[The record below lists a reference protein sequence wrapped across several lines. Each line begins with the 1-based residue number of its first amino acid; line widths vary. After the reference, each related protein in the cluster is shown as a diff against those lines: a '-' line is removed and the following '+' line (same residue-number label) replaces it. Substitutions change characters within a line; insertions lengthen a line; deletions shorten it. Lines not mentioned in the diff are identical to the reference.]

1 MRFLRRFF
9 TRLVNSAARRT
20 NAERFREEME
30 QHIAFETAENLH
42 AGLSPAEARRQAIL
56 KFGAR
61 ESIEQDYRDER
72 GLLGIETLLRD
83 AHYSLRMLRKS
94 PGFTLIAVLT
104 LALGIGANTAVF
116 SLLYALAFRNLPV
129 PHPQQLVRFGAQSG
143 DEAFAGLSLPMFEEL
158 AGRQKVFSSAF
169 AWSGDAVLNVEM
181 DGAMSRADVWAV
193 SGNFQTELGAVPE
206 IGRLIVPDDVDLHAP
221 AATQVAVLDYNYW
234 QRRCGGAAGVLG
246 KTIKIEGIP
255 FTVIGVSRRGFGGI
269 SAEAPPEITVPLN
282 AEPLILGETDIQKYL
297 QRPDARWL
305 EAAGRLRAEATLQ
318 RARAQLDALWPS
330 IREALLP
337 AGKPSAERAHFLALH
352 LKMESGARGASA
364 LRRRFTQP
372 LYFLLG
378 LSGLVLLVACVNLAS
393 LTLARAASRGH
404 EMGVRIALG
413 ASRARLVR
421 QMLTEAVMLS
431 LAGMVGGLAFAF
443 WGSRMLSNLIIK
455 EVYIVPAE
463 VRVTPDL
470 RILGFA
476 TAAAVITGI
485 LFGLAPAW
493 RSTREDPA
501 SLLQAQSRVHGS
513 ETARLSKGL
522 IVAQVAL
529 SFVLVAGAGFF
540 IRTLEKLR
548 AVDPGFRVT
557 GMVDARLSARPNG
570 YKNIDWVSYYRQLL
584 EQVSGEPGVVSAA
597 LVHMQPG
604 GPHEWTEE
612 ARLKD
617 GKAPATRVDF
627 DMVMPGAFCVMGIP
641 LLSGRDFTWQDDA
654 HTPHVA
660 IVSRS
665 FAQQLIPGKEPIGQI
680 IEIPSQPKWQSVEIV
695 GIAADATLYDLRQH
709 APPTVYV
716 TPLQY
721 GDDWAG
727 WAEVLIQTDMP
738 ASAMTGRLRQIV
750 AFLGREYVS
759 SVGTLSDGMERSL
772 LRERVTAMLSAF
784 FGGLALLL
792 AAIGLY
798 GLMAYSVTQRT
809 REIGIRMALGA
820 RREPVRWLILRET
833 LSLAAAGIA
842 IGLPCALAASRLLAS
857 LLYGVSTRDPLTLVV
872 PCGILIGVA
881 AVAGWQ
887 PARRATRVDP
897 MVALRVE

>member
-1 MRFLRRFF
+1 MRSFRRFF
-9 TRLVNSAARRT
+9 ARLANSAARRT
-20 NAERFREEME
+20 NDQRAIEEIE
-30 QHIAFETAENLH
+30 QHIAMETDENLR
-42 AGLSPAEARRQAIL
+42 AGLSPTEARRQAIL

-61 ESIEQDYRDER
+61 ESIEQDYRAER
-72 GLLGIETLLRD
+72 GLPEIETWLHDVR
-83 AHYSLRMLRKS
+83 YSLRVLGKS

-143 DEAFAGLSLPMFEEL
+143 DEPFVGLSLPMFEEL
-158 AGRQKVFSSAF
+158 SGQQKVFSSAF
-169 AWSGDAVLNVEM
+169 AWSGDWVCNVEI
-181 DGAMSRADVWAV
+181 DGAMSRADVGAV
-193 SGNFQTELGAVPE
+193 TGNFQRELGAVPE
-206 IGRLIVPDDVDLHAP
+206 IGRLIGPDDVDLRAP
-221 AATQVAVLDYNYW
+221 AATQAAVLDYNYW
-234 QRRCGGAAGVLG
+234 QLRFGGSAGVLG

-255 FTVIGVSRRGFGGI
+255 FTVVGVSRRGFGGI
-269 SAEAPPEITVPLN
+269 AAEAPLEITVPLN
-282 AEPLILGETDIQKYL
+282 AYPLISGKTDIQKYMR
-297 QRPDARWL
+297 RPGARWL
-305 EAAGRLRAEATLQ
+305 EAAGRLRPEATLQ
-318 RARAQLDALWPS
+318 TARAQLDALWPP

-337 AGKPSAERAHFLALH
+337 AGEPPAERAHFLALH
-352 LKMESGARGASA
+352 LKVESGARGSSA

-404 EMGVRIALG
+404 EIGVRIALG

-431 LAGMVGGLAFAF
+431 LAGMVGGLAFAY
-443 WGSRMLSNLIIK
+443 WGSRALSNLIIR
-455 EVYIVPAE
+455 EIYVVPAE
-463 VRVTPDL
+463 VHVTPDL

-501 SLLQAQSRVHGS
+501 SVLQAHSRVHGS
-513 ETARLSKGL
+513 ETARLGKRL
-522 IVAQVAL
+522 IVTQVAL
-529 SFVLVAGAGFF
+529 SLVLLAAAGLF
-540 IRTLEKLR
+540 IRSLEKLR
-548 AVDPGFRVT
+548 AVDPGFRIR
-557 GMVDARLSARPNG
+557 GMVNARLSARPNG
-570 YKNIDWVSYYRQLL
+570 YKNIDWVSYDRQLL
-584 EQVSGEPGVVSAA
+584 EQVSREPGVVSAA

-627 DMVMPGAFCVMGIP
+627 DMVLPGAFCVMGIP
-641 LLSGRDFTWQDDA
+641 LLRGRDFTWQDDA

-660 IVSRS
+660 VVSRS
-665 FAQQLIPGKEPIGQI
+665 FADQLVPGKDPIGQI
-680 IEIPSQPKWQSVEIV
+680 IEITSEPKWQSVEIV

-738 ASAMTGRLRQIV
+738 ASAMTARLQQIV
-750 AFLGREYVS
+750 SSLGREYVFRAE
-759 SVGTLSDGMERSL
+759 TISDGMERSL
-772 LRERVTAMLSAF
+772 LRERVTAMLSGF

-798 GLMAYSVTQRT
+798 GLMAYSVTRRT

-833 LSLAAAGIA
+833 LLLAAAGVA
-842 IGLPCALAASRLLAS
+842 IGLPCTLAGSRLIAS
-857 LLYGVSTRDPLTLVV
+857 LLYGVSTRDPLMLVV
-872 PCGILIGVA
+872 PCGILIAVA
-881 AVAGWQ
+881 AAAGWL

-897 MVALRVE
+897 MVALRDE